1 MLELYVIKIQSQA
14 SERFSKSLK
23 SCSSSGDLFAY
34 VHTLMFIIT
43 IGIYSQLKKS
53 CY

>member
-1 MLELYVIKIQSQA
+1 MLELYVVKNQRQA
-14 SERFSKSLK
+14 SQRFFKSLK
-23 SCSSSGDLFAY
+23 GCSSSGELFVY